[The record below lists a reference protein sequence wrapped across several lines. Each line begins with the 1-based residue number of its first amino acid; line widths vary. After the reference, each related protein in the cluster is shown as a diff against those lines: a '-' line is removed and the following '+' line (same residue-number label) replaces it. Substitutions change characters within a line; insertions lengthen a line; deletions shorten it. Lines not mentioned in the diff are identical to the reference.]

1 MKTVEEY
8 LRHAL
13 RSEELAAQSD
23 SPAHKQQILQI
34 AQMWRDL
41 AKQRQRL
48 IGGGEIPPPSQ

>member
-23 SPAHKQQILQI
+23 SPAHKAKILQI

-48 IGGGEIPPPSQ
+48 IEGRGREPKS